1 MTTDD
6 QLPDPQKAIVVL
18 SDCHLSA
25 GRFYNGRLNPHEDFV
40 FDHEMCDLI
49 DFFSSDKYGDGTEV
63 DLILAGDYLDYLNI
77 PIEGEFTDAITEAIA
92 LEKTEIIFSGHKEV
106 MGALRRFAAKPGKR
120 LIYLIGNHDAELFFP
135 SVQEKI
141 VRRWDPN
148 GEFPSASVKVIADE
162 DRIFYEEGVEVR
174 HGNQFEPSNTLEMND
189 PFEQSYRGDKL
200 LKLPWGSIYVLKIIN
215 RLKWDRPYVDKIR
228 PVKLFVMV
236 GLFIDPLFTI
246 KFSFLSGYYFL
257 RARVLSG
264 KLFKIRFNDLLEFIK
279 QETKFFQDLEGS
291 AKELLDN
298 SPRTHTVIFGHTH
311 RPMHKIYPSGKQYLN
326 TGTWTRMIQL
336 DFQGMGNV
344 FRRTFAL
351 VHIKDGKTHSE
362 LRQWEGNQ
370 SPHKAFY
377 D

>member
-1 MTTDD
+1 VTTDD